1 MYKQKSTLPVYDFIG
16 KTEMILLAWNVLGVP
31 EVVWVGLLNL
41 ALPKCIFWLQ
51 YCNSVNP

>member
-16 KTEMILLAWNVLGVP
+16 KTEMILL
-31 EVVWVGLLNL
+31 NL
-41 ALPKCIFWLQ
+41 ALPKCIFLLQ